1 MTGKQGR
8 GNKWLASASG
18 AGVDQDIKPVVLRK
32 ADIPKPK
39 KPPKSSTPTM
49 PELSPLEKKKI
60 LQALIQLFLLKGR
73 LSSAFRN
80 ESFKVKTHFTYCMSP
95 EEYDG
100 QKDSNARCAFIR
112 EVNRLADEKG
122 IPQPFSRGELNAGH
136 LLLKDKARPF
146 LESLPR
152 L

>member
-1 MTGKQGR
+1 MPGKQGR
-8 GNKWLASASG
+8 GGKWVASASG
-18 AGVDQDIKPVVLRK
+18 AGVDQDKETVIVRRT
-32 ADIPKPK
+32 DTPKPK

-80 ESFKVKTHFTYCMSP
+80 ESIKVKTHFTYCMSS

-136 LLLKDKARPF
+136 MLLKDKAKPF
-146 LESLPR
+146 LESLSR

>member
-1 MTGKQGR
+1 MSRSYGSK
-8 GNKWLASASG
+8 SG
-18 AGVDQDIKPVVLRK
+18 GMLMDGTCPQDTETHVLRK
-32 ADIPKPK
+32 TDIPKPK
-39 KPPKSSTPTM
+39 KLVKSNTPTM